1 MDSRHARTSR
11 VIVSTRNAQPK
22 AFSPAVAFADRMRS
36 FERASL
42 RFRAQGQDGLNG
54 TTVVGQFEFRPEE
67 FGAVGTE
74 LEASTQSRHTNRLN
88 QAGCCFAIWVLV
100 QCACNRR
107 EGKTGISNSPLTAE
121 TKALRKAYA
130 AFSRNDIAATVEAL
144 DPQIEWTEPGEF
156 PGDGTYYGHEG
167 VGPTCRNRARP
178 GPRYAAR
185 RSDLLSSVTRSLC
198 LFMRELNHKTAPDGT
213 RGVRLMSS
221 RSATAKP
228 FKCVHSP
235 TGARP
240 LNGLDSKT
248 RMQTDHYRN

>member
-22 AFSPAVAFADRMRS
+22 AFSPAVAFADRMWS

-42 RFRAQGQDGLNG
+42 PFRAQGQDGLNG

-107 EGKTGISNSPLTAE
+107 VGKTRISNSPLTAA
-121 TKALRKAYA
+121 TNGLRKAYA
-130 AFSRNDIAATVEAL
+130 SFIS
-144 DPQIEWTEPGEF
+144 
-156 PGDGTYYGHEG
+156 
-167 VGPTCRNRARP
+167 
-178 GPRYAAR
+178 
-185 RSDLLSSVTRSLC
+185 
-198 LFMRELNHKTAPDGT
+198 
-213 RGVRLMSS
+213 
-221 RSATAKP
+221 
-228 FKCVHSP
+228 
-235 TGARP
+235 
-240 LNGLDSKT
+240 NGLTVTAD
-248 RMQTDHYRN
+248 